1 MRFYI
6 NKAAWNDFSTSPLDL
21 DFLKIIDKK
30 LYIVNKFLVKS
41 SFVYLYYSFLC
52 VDLFFNYIKWTN
64 ELCTNIKKSTFQCGE
79 NITKNYIKNKKNTAN
94 LVLRNL
100 SMKLFLSF
108 HHSYLSNYQASP
120 LQECILLFILV
131 YSL

>member
-6 NKAAWNDFSTSPLDL
+6 NKAAWIDFSTSPLDL
-21 DFLKIIDKK
+21 YFLKIIDKK

-41 SFVYLYYSFLC
+41 SLVYLYYSFLC

-64 ELCTNIKKSTFQCGE
+64 ELCTKHQEKHLPMWRKHNEKLHQKQ
-79 NITKNYIKNKKNTAN
+79 KNTAN
-94 LVLRNL
+94 LVLHNV

>member
-1 MRFYI
+1 MYKHQEKHLPMWREH
-6 NKAAWNDFSTSPLDL
+6 NE
-21 DFLKIIDKK
+21 K
-30 LYIVNKFLVKS
+30 LHQK
-41 SFVYLYYSFLC
+41 
-52 VDLFFNYIKWTN
+52 
-64 ELCTNIKKSTFQCGE
+64 Q
-79 NITKNYIKNKKNTAN
+79 KNTAN

-120 LQECILLFILV
+120 LQECILPFILV